1 MKSVSVLGLRAV
13 LQNEDFLSS
22 SHLFK
27 GLFDPDWVLS
37 FRLESVHSL
46 EDETDNQ
53 FPGSDEKM
61 ISGPPTQE
69 LDCGK
74 YEGGTCTKQFDPVCG
89 SDGITY
95 STECVLCQQNS
106 KEMKN
111 VKVASKGPCH
121 P

>member
-1 MKSVSVLGLRAV
+1 MCETNTCCPQNHVHTLEAMKLTVLLCCVLLLSV
-13 LQNEDFLSS
+13 
-22 SHLFK
+22 
-27 GLFDPDWVLS
+27 
-37 FRLESVHSL
+37 SVHSL
-46 EDETDNQ
+46 EDETANQ

-106 KEMKN
+106 QEMKN